1 MSESERNVRAGSGV
15 LIRVKDL
22 NMQRIFYREILR
34 LGNPVVDSSFWVEFA
49 APDGSRI
56 ILEKSEAP
64 YLDHDTSATT
74 LVLATPFLEDIRKDL
89 AAHNYPITANEK
101 PHPGEIFYRGQ
112 DPEGNI
118 FYLCIQ

>member
-1 MSESERNVRAGSGV
+1 MSERNIRAGSGV
-15 LIRVKDL
+15 LIRVNDL
-22 NMQRIFYREILR
+22 NAQKIFYRELLK
-34 LGNPVVDSSFWVEFA
+34 LGDPVVDSMFWTEFA

-74 LVLATPFLEDIRKDL
+74 LVLSTPYLDEIRQELAT
-89 AAHNYPITANEK
+89 HNYPVTANEK
-101 PHPGEIFYRGQ
+101 PHPGEEFYRGQ

-118 FYLCIQ
+118 FYLCRQ